1 MICCMRS
8 AVKLVVVFLFYF
20 LCNTSILKSQEIK
33 VKYLGIE
40 NGLSNNVITAIFQD
54 HNGFMWFGTYD
65 GLNRYDGYN
74 FKVFRNVIGD
84 STSINSNAVNTI
96 AEDAN
101 SRLWVGGQKE
111 VSVYN
116 PVTQSF
122 STPRYLMH
130 DGTLKQNIKD
140 NVVAI
145 KIMNGTSVLIGTQHN
160 GLFYFKDDLVANQV
174 PLMIDGKKITDY
186 YATAIEYDE
195 LKKKAY
201 VFIENRG
208 LFIYDVQKHIFLLK
222 NSTIKSASCLM
233 TDKHSGLWVG
243 CIDGLYYYNDTSNNY
258 AKSVIPFKVPVVNM
272 CYDKKGTLWI
282 ASDGAGVWLLDAG
295 KSQAYSLTSLN
306 KSGNAIINSNAVYAL
321 YIDKEERKWIG
332 TLRGGVNVIEPPV
345 NLFKTVIYAPGSGN
359 SSVQNFILSFC
370 EDANKNIWIGTDG
383 AGLRFWNRSNN
394 TYQNFSNDPGNPAS
408 ISSNFIT
415 GIVNDH
421 KNDIWISS
429 WRGGIDRYIHK
440 TQSFQHYNCYK
451 PGTKIT
457 DKNVWFLFEDSK
469 QRLWAGAVRNGGLY
483 QLGNKGQFESF
494 DSLPE
499 LQCMAEDAAGNLW
512 AGNYS
517 SLIRID
523 TVTKQHR
530 YFDIGYTV
538 RCIHEDAKKNFWVGT
553 QEAGLLLFNRLNG
566 TFKRYT
572 TSDGL
577 PSNTILRMLEDKE
590 GNLWLSTYNGLS
602 KFNVQQKTFLNF
614 SQADGLQSNQ
624 FSYNA
629 ALALSD
635 GEFLFGGIKGFNI
648 FYPDSTKGSTQTQQ
662 IFLSFL
668 KINNTPIE
676 QKPAYVTET
685 SLGEIKHV
693 VIPYNEAS
701 LSLEFLGL
709 DYSNASDLNYAYSLL
724 GWDKGW
730 NFINDAHTANYS
742 RLQEGDYIFEVKIS
756 SSGTKWGAPQ
766 SLLYITILP
775 PWYRTWWAYA
785 LYFLLAAIIIYLYSI
800 YKNRQTQMK
809 YEVQLAHLETQK
821 EKELNEKKIAFFTN
835 VSHEFRT
842 PLSLII
848 NPIKD
853 LLQKKENPTEN
864 RELKVIH
871 RNAQR
876 LLRLVDQLLLFKKSD
891 SETDKLNIVKL
902 NFSNLCSDVF
912 SCFLEQARLR
922 KIKYEMFSNS
932 TMLLL
937 NGDREKL
944 EIAFFN
950 ILSNAFKY
958 TQDGGEI
965 TLRVEEEERQIKV
978 SVRDTGTG
986 ISASEGQK
994 IFERFY
1000 QSNNTDA
1007 KPGFGIGLYLVKNFV
1022 EAHGGTV
1029 YHQSQQGSG
1038 TTFTILLNKNVAAT
1052 AELGSADNDTILPGS
1067 LAGFTTKSHGSQT
1080 TIPVLVS
1087 EQHLSPTSFLNELNE
1102 EMEEEE
1108 PPAIPDVSGE
1118 LASGMETLLIIDD
1131 DAGMRNYLVSI
1142 FTTHYK
1148 IHEAS
1153 NGKDGIKLA
1162 RKHLP
1167 DLIISDIVM
1176 NGVDGLDLCKT
1187 LKQDSTVSHI
1197 PIILLTG
1204 TTSDEMQL
1212 KGMESGADDYI
1223 KKPFDKEILVL
1234 RVASILNRRN
1244 ILQNFFYN
1252 EITFGSA
1259 KFKISDEYKEFLQKC
1274 MGIIESH
1281 LTDDQ
1286 FSIKVLAAEMG
1297 MSHSNLYRK
1306 IKAVS
1311 GQSVNG
1317 FVRFIRLR
1325 KAAEIFINTEN
1336 NVNETALMVGFNQIK
1351 YFRNQFFK
1359 LYGLNPSDYIKK
1371 YRHHFHNNLNVEDKM
1386 RKE

>member
-1 MICCMRS
+1 MICCVRFMLKCS
-8 AVKLVVVFLFYF
+8 IVFLLYF
-20 LCNTSILKSQEIK
+20 LCNAALLKSQDIK

-40 NGLSNNVITAIFQD
+40 NGLSNNVITAMFQD

-74 FKVFRNVIGD
+74 FKVFRNIIGD
-84 STSINSNAVNTI
+84 STSINSNAINTI
-96 AEDAN
+96 GEDAK

-111 VSVYN
+111 ISVLN
-116 PVTQSF
+116 PLTQSF
-122 STPRYLMH
+122 STPRYLMD
-130 DGTLKQNIKD
+130 DGTLKQHIKD
-140 NVVAI
+140 NVVAVKVI
-145 KIMNGTSVLIGTQHN
+145 NSTSVLIGTQHN
-160 GLFYFKDDLVANQV
+160 GVFYFNNDFIARQV
-174 PLMIDGKKITDY
+174 PLVIDGKKITDY

-195 LKKKAY
+195 LKRRAY
-201 VFIENRG
+201 VFIENKG
-208 LFIYDVQKHIFLLK
+208 LFVYDLQKHSFTLK
-222 NSTIKSASCLM
+222 SNAIKSASCLM
-233 TDKHSGLWVG
+233 SDKNKGLWVG
-243 CIDGLYYYNDTSNNY
+243 CIDGLYYYNEADNNY
-258 AKSVIPFKVPVVNM
+258 NKSVIPFKVPIVNL

-282 ASDGAGVWLLDAG
+282 GSDGAGVWLLDAG
-295 KSQAYSLTSLN
+295 KSQAFSLASLN
-306 KSGNAIINSNAVYAL
+306 KSGNTIINSNAVYAL

-332 TLRGGVNVIEPPV
+332 TLRGGVNIIEPPV
-345 NLFKTVIYAPGSGN
+345 NLFKTVIYAPFSNN

-370 EDANKNIWIGTDG
+370 EDANKNVWIGTDG
-383 AGLRFWNRSNN
+383 AGLRYWNRN
-394 TYQNFSNDPGNPAS
+394 TNVYQNFVNNPGNPTS

-415 GIVNDH
+415 GIINDR
-421 KNDIWISS
+421 KNNIWISS
-429 WRGGIDRYIHK
+429 WRGGIDRYINK
-440 TQSFQHYNCYK
+440 TQSFQHYDCYK
-451 PGTKIT
+451 PGTKII
-457 DKNVWFLFEDSK
+457 DNNVWFLFEDSK
-469 QRLWAGAVRNGGLY
+469 QRLWAGAVRSGGLY
-483 QLGNKGQFESF
+483 RLNNKDQFESF

-499 LQCMAEDAAGNLW
+499 LQCIAEDAAGNLW

-523 TVTKQHR
+523 TLNKKHR
-530 YFDIGYTV
+530 YYDIGYTV

-553 QEAGLLLFNRLNG
+553 QEAGLLLFDRSTG

-572 TSDGL
+572 TTDGL
-577 PSNTILRMLEDKE
+577 PSNTILRMLEDKA

-648 FYPDSTKGSTQTQQ
+648 FYPDSTKSTTQTQQ
-662 IFLSFL
+662 IFLSSL

-676 QKPAYVTET
+676 KQQSYVTET
-685 SLGEIKHV
+685 GSGEIKHIT
-693 VIPYNEAS
+693 IPYNEAS

-709 DYSNASDLNYAYSLL
+709 NYSNASDLNYAYSLQN
-724 GWDKGW
+724 WDKDW
-730 NFINDAHTANYS
+730 NYIKAAHTANYS

-766 SLLYITILP
+766 RLLYITILP
-775 PWYRTWWAYA
+775 PWYRTWWAYS
-785 LYFLLAAIIIYLYSI
+785 LYVLLVAAVIYLYSI

-809 YEVQLAHLETQK
+809 VEVHLAHLETQK

-853 LLQKKENPTEN
+853 LLHKKENHTEN
-864 RELKVIH
+864 RELKVIY

-902 NFSNLCSDVF
+902 NFSNLCTDVF
-912 SCFLEQARLR
+912 SCFLEQARVR
-922 KIKYEMFSNS
+922 KIKYELLSSS
-932 TMLLL
+932 TSLLL
-937 NGDREKL
+937 NADREKL
-944 EIAFFN
+944 EIALFN

-958 TQDGGEI
+958 TQDGGNI
-965 TLRVEEEERQIKV
+965 TLKIEEEDHRIRV
-978 SVRDTGTG
+978 SISDTGAG
-986 ISASEGQK
+986 IAESEGKK

-1000 QSNNTDA
+1000 QANNIGA

-1029 YHQSQQGSG
+1029 FHESQRGTG
-1038 TTFTILLNKNVAAT
+1038 TTFTILLIKNVTEPAK
-1052 AELGSADNDTILPGS
+1052 LGDADNDNILTGNLTDQETEGNPN
-1067 LAGFTTKSHGSQT
+1067 HEV
-1080 TIPVLVS
+1080 IPIVVS
-1087 EQHLSPTSFLNELNE
+1087 EQHLSPASFLNELNE
-1102 EMEEEE
+1102 EIDEEEE
-1108 PPAIPDVSGE
+1108 TVTMPLVSGE

-1131 DAGMRNYLVSI
+1131 DPEIRNYLVSI
-1142 FTTHYK
+1142 FTTRYK
-1148 IHEAS
+1148 IFEAS

-1162 RKHLP
+1162 HQHLP

-1176 NGVDGLDLCKT
+1176 KGGDGLDLCKT

-1204 TTSDEMQL
+1204 TTSNEMQL

-1244 ILQNFFYN
+1244 VLQRFFYN

-1259 KFKISDEYKEFLQKC
+1259 TFKISDEYKEFLQKC

-1371 YRHHFHNNLNVEDKM
+1371 YRKPFHNTLHVEDKM
-1386 RKE
+1386 RK